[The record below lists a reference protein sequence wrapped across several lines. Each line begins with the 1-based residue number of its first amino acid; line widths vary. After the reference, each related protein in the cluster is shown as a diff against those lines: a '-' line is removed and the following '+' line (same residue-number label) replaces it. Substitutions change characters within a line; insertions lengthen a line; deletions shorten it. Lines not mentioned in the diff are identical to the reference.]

1 MHSGP
6 WNVLIVDDNAAM
18 AAAAQRELEDVFSND
33 AEHDVAISVDLDFD
47 SGFRKVAAGECDVVV
62 LDVRRD
68 KTPDLPEDSARG
80 QSVYSEVQKIR
91 FLPVIFHTALG
102 ESVEHLSMPPLV
114 QIIAKDELEK
124 LPAAVAAAIDSG
136 VADVT
141 RAIEEHVARVMR
153 EHLWDQLAP
162 NWDEDTG
169 GGDPAEL
176 AHVLITRVARS
187 LEDRALPEF
196 AVPVDVR
203 AVEDKDLNEDEPA
216 VAPERASHRYIYPP
230 VSDSPQPGDILR
242 LLTESGIDEWHVI
255 LTPACD
261 LEQKKVEFV
270 LLGRANLLEMHP
282 KHVAWVENNRS
293 KSKWEPLWRVLSG
306 TQARFLYLPA
316 YRDIPD
322 LVVDLEQLRSV
333 PAAGL
338 RAYARVASMDRPF
351 GEALLT
357 QHSHFRGRIG
367 TPDLD
372 EEFVRA
378 RLEEAAGDTLG
389 PSRDKAN

>member
-1 MHSGP
+1 MRSGP

-18 AAAAQRELEDVFSND
+18 AAAAKRELEDVFAAN
-33 AEHDVAISVDLDFD
+33 AEHDVAVSVDLDFD

-62 LDVRRD
+62 LDVRRE
-68 KTPDLPEDSARG
+68 KTRDRPEDSTRG

-114 QIIAKDELEK
+114 QIIAKDELER
-124 LPAAVAAAIDSG
+124 LPAAVTAAIDSG
-136 VADVT
+136 VAEVT
-141 RAIEEHVARVMR
+141 RAIEEHVASVMR
-153 EHLWDQLAP
+153 EHLWDELAP

-169 GGDPAEL
+169 GGNPAEL

-187 LEDRALPEF
+187 LEDRALPEL
-196 AVPVDVR
+196 AVSADVK
-203 AVEDKDLNEDEPA
+203 AVEAAESDEDETTF
-216 VAPERASHRYIYPP
+216 APERASHRYIYPP

-242 LLTESGIDEWHVI
+242 LSTEDGIDEWHVI

-270 LLGRANLLEMHP
+270 LLGRAKLLELHP
-282 KHVAWVENNRS
+282 KHVAWAENNRS

-322 LVVDLEQLRSV
+322 LVVDLEQLTSV
-333 PAAGL
+333 PTADL
-338 RAYARVASMDRPF
+338 QVYIRVASMDRPF

-372 EEFVRA
+372 QEVLRA
-378 RLEEAAGDTLG
+378 RLEAVAIERSRTL
-389 PSRDKAN
+389 SE